1 MGCISVF
8 NLIMNYNNMISMNN
22 ILRITLGWAGAIL
35 GQLSDDVIRLVDKF
49 SMKRIDIAPRYF
61 MSYEGSQPSCP
72 TYT

>member
-1 MGCISVF
+1 
-8 NLIMNYNNMISMNN
+8 MNN
-22 ILRITLGWAGAIL
+22 ILRITLGWAGTIL
-35 GQLSDDVIRLVDKF
+35 GQLSDNVIRLVDKY